1 MGTYSVSLLELCR
14 AEGTYPGVNP
24 LLFVQSDRREAG
36 GRGGEAPYIILAAP
50 PKGNLSIMT

>member
-24 LLFVQSDRREAG
+24 LLFVQSDWREG
-36 GRGGEAPYIILAAP
+36 GGEAPYIILAAP